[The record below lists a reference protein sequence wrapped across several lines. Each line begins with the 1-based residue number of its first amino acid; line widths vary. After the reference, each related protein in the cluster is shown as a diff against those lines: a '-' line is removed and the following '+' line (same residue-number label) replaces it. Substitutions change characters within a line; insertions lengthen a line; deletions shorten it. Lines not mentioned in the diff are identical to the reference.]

1 MENEHAVQLR
11 LRFYKDV
18 PEAVTEIRS
27 KFEQFKTACPAD
39 YSIKVNDTH
48 IWFHIVGAQKQ
59 YYSPHLHLQL
69 EEHRE
74 SGTHI
79 RGLFGPDPTLWTLF
93 MFLHF
98 VVAGIFLIFGNNGV
112 LTVNVN
118 SGNPAT
124 YQIITGPVTTDVQ
137 SSNVFNNLPPGQYQI
152 IATDVCGNTMVQ
164 TYTLLPSTPGLT
176 LNFGTVVQPLLSCN
190 TINVSKYLS

>member
-98 VVAGIFLIFGNNGV
+98 VVAGIFLIFGMMAYSNYSMKLPIFWNILTMGIMVGV
-112 LTVNVN
+112 WFMLYVV
-118 SGNPAT
+118 AR
-124 YQIITGPVTTDVQ
+124 QIRER
-137 SSNVFNNLPPGQYQI
+137 
-152 IATDVCGNTMVQ
+152 
-164 TYTLLPSTPGLT
+164 GLDQMHE
-176 LNFGTVVQPLLSCN
+176 LEALMEKALQ
-190 TINVSKYLS
+190 